1 MPAAFL
7 VSPDEDA
14 TGLIDSMLNRTR
26 HARLFLKL
34 CRDP

>member
-14 TGLIDSMLNRTR
+14 TGLIDSMLNRIR

-34 CRDP
+34 CRDS